1 MLRRSVRRGWTES
14 PVCSSWHPDV
24 LLSSQVFMALRWTM
38 LKKVIGV
45 DVARRWLYLATKPPH
60 IGVDADGLSCSLHR
74 ASACGCR
81 PRVQSS

>member
-1 MLRRSVRRGWTES
+1 
-14 PVCSSWHPDV
+14 
-24 LLSSQVFMALRWTM
+24 M

-45 DVARRWLYLATKPPH
+45 DAARRWLYLATKPPH